1 MAGSI
6 IAVAFEAEEHENWCD
21 HTSTLH
27 IWNINR
33 RDFDPGNAYKALQV
47 ILKELQLILLVYA
60 RHARVVY
67 IIEGIVLRNR
77 WACTPVKLDKVK
89 EETKKLKDS
98 KEK

>member
-1 MAGSI
+1 MNVFTHSRIYIFKVRKLHTLDATTTRTNDEGLKVSAVTWSVAGSI

-47 ILKELQLILLVYA
+47 LVKMDNMKNITINY
-60 RHARVVY
+60 
-67 IIEGIVLRNR
+67 
-77 WACTPVKLDKVK
+77 
-89 EETKKLKDS
+89 
-98 KEK
+98 